1 MTRDLRAWLDRLDA
15 IGDLQRVSLP
25 VDLDGEVA
33 EVCRRVTAL
42 GGRPVLF
49 ENIRG
54 HQDSWCGK
62 LFTGGLSNR
71 KYLAMMLG
79 ADAGLSP
86 DAMQQLLRQRFNQP
100 VAPVEVAS
108 GPVKDHIITGDDID
122 LGQLPIPRWHPGD
135 GGRYIAT
142 MCATV
147 TRDPDTGQHNL
158 GQYRGMVIGKDRIG
172 VLLIPSKGWG
182 TVYDRYRALGQPM
195 PVALVFGWDQS
206 MIFTAGIPLP
216 RDEYTVM
223 GALMQEPVPLV
234 KCQTSEIMVPAS
246 AEIVVEG
253 FISPDPASYETEGPY
268 GEAGVYSTPQPR
280 PVIRV
285 SCITHR
291 EDPIYRAALTG
302 VRIPR
307 GMDEMFVI
315 AMNGLSVLLWNA
327 LEAQDIPGVLD
338 VAAGSMA
345 VVKIRKTYQGQAR
358 QIAAAIWGSKLA
370 LTWAKIVV
378 VVEDDVDIHDPLA
391 VQAAIA
397 THLDPARGVVTYPL
411 QMGSYADPALSLESQ
426 DVDEYGSGLMDRLLI
441 DATVNWTSHPRREVW
456 GGRRLPLPSD
466 DHFPEVAAAVEARW
480 AQYGIS

>member
-1 MTRDLRAWLDRLDA
+1 MTRDLRAWLERLDE
-15 IGDLQRVSLP
+15 IGDLQRVNVP
-25 VDLDGEVA
+25 VALDGEVA

-54 HQDSWCGK
+54 HEDSWCRK
-62 LFTGGLSNR
+62 LFTGGLSSR
-71 KYLAMMLG
+71 KYLSMMLG
-79 ADAGLSP
+79 ADAGLP
-86 DAMQQLLRQRFNQP
+86 QDEMQKLLRQRFNQP
-100 VAPVEVAS
+100 IDPVTVS
-108 GPVKDHIITGDDID
+108 GGPIKDHIITGDDID

-135 GGRYIAT
+135 GGRYIST

-147 TRDPDTGQHNL
+147 TRDPETGQHNL
-158 GQYRGMVIGKDRIG
+158 GQYRAMVVSKDRIS

-182 TVYDRYRALGQPM
+182 TVYDRYRQMGQPM
-195 PVALVFGWDQS
+195 PVAIVFGWDQS

-223 GALMQEPVPLV
+223 GALMGEPVPLV
-234 KCQTSEIMVPAS
+234 KCETSLVMVPAS

-253 FISPDPASYETEGPY
+253 SISTDPASYEMEGPY
-268 GEAGVYSTPQPR
+268 GEAGVYSTAQMR
-280 PVIRV
+280 PVIQV

-302 VRIPR
+302 VRIPG

-315 AMNGLSVLLWNA
+315 AMNGLSVLLWNV
-327 LEAQDIPGVLD
+327 LESQDIPGVLD

-345 VVKIRKTYQGQAR
+345 VVKIHKTYQGQAR

-378 VVEDDVDIHDPLA
+378 VVEDDVNIHDPLA

-397 THLDPARGVVTYPL
+397 THLDPSRDIVTYPL
-411 QMGSYADPALSLESQ
+411 QMGSYADPSLSLESQ
-426 DVDEYGSGLMDRLLI
+426 NVDEYGSGLMDRLLI
-441 DATVNWTSHPRREVW
+441 DATVNWTTHPRREVW

-466 DHFPEVAAAVEARW
+466 DHFPAVAEAVAERW
-480 AQYGIS
+480 PEYGIS

>member
-1 MTRDLRAWLDRLDA
+1 MPHDLRAWIERLDE
-15 IGDLQRVSLP
+15 IGDLQSVSLP
-25 VDLDGEVA
+25 VDLNGEVA

-49 ENIRG
+49 ENVRG
-54 HQDSWCGK
+54 HENSWCRK
-62 LFTGGLSNR
+62 LFTGGLSSA

-79 ADAGLSP
+79 ADAATPP
-86 DAMQQLLRQRFNQP
+86 DEIQKLLRARFNQP
-100 VAPVEVAS
+100 IDPISVAT
-108 GPVKDHIITGDDID
+108 GPVKEHIITGDDID
-122 LGQLPIPRWHPGD
+122 LTQIPVPLWHPGD

-147 TRDPDTGQHNL
+147 TRDPATGQHNL

-206 MIFTAGIPLP
+206 MVFTAGIPLP

-223 GALMQEPVPLV
+223 GALLGEPVPLV
-234 KCQTSEIMVPAS
+234 KCETSEIMVPTS

-253 FISPDPASYETEGPY
+253 FISTDPATYEMEGPY

-280 PVIRV
+280 PVIQV
-285 SCITHR
+285 SCISHR
-291 EDPIYRAALTG
+291 TDPIYRAALTG
-302 VRIPR
+302 VRIPG

-315 AMNGLSVLLWNA
+315 AMNGLAALLWNV

-338 VAAGSMA
+338 VAVGSMA
-345 VVKIRKTYQGQAR
+345 VVKIKKTYQGQPR

-378 VVEDDVDIHDPLA
+378 VVEDGVDIHDPLA
-391 VQAAIA
+391 LQAAIA
-397 THLDPARGVVTYPL
+397 THLDPARGIVTYPL

-426 DVDEYGSGLMDRLLI
+426 NVDEYGSGLMDRLLI
-441 DATVNWTSHPRREVW
+441 DATVDWTSHPRRAVW

-466 DHFPEVAAAVEARW
+466 DHFSEIEAMVAKRWPE
-480 AQYGIS
+480 YGIS